1 MTTPHASS
9 DASSDAT
16 SDATSDALLRHLRA
30 FAREHPADS
39 LYARLAALVAESP
52 ALAAL
57 LLAAPPERRWATL
70 LFAALH
76 ERLLALKDE
85 GLPLPALAQ
94 YYPSLGGRRKPDDG
108 LGDALEAFAA
118 AHAAPLRETIARRTT
133 QTNEVG
139 RSAVLWPALA
149 EIARSHGGRPLAL
162 LDFGCSA
169 GLNLG
174 VDAFRIAYRHA
185 DGSPWFEVGTGGADA
200 PLLPCRLLGARPP
213 QDAWRL
219 ERRMGVDREPVDLDD
234 AGALRW
240 LRACLWP
247 EETARAERFERALAV
262 ARAARHPVRAAPDGL
277 AVLAGWLQELPAG
290 VTPVLFNSWVLAYFA
305 PEDLAAHTQRVHAL
319 IREHGLVWL
328 SAEDNT
334 RVAATTGLPLPPP
347 RHPSAPGTATHW
359 ALSERDDRG
368 GVASRLLAGSHA
380 HGEWL
385 DWLG

>member
-1 MTTPHASS
+1 MTTPTPPF
-9 DASSDAT
+9 DE
-16 SDATSDALLRHLRA
+16 LVRHMRG

-39 LYARLAALVAESP
+39 LYARMAMVVAERPS
-52 ALAAL
+52 LAGL

-70 LFAALH
+70 LFGALH

-85 GLPLPALAQ
+85 GATLPALAQ
-94 YYPSLGGRRKPDDG
+94 YYPSLHGSRKPDKA
-108 LGDALEAFAA
+108 LGDALESFVA
-118 AHAAPLRETIARRTT
+118 AHGGRLRETIARRIT

-149 EIARSHGGRPLAL
+149 EIARSHGGRSLAL
-162 LDFGCSA
+162 FDFGCSA

-174 VDAFRIAYRHA
+174 VDAFRIAYRHP
-185 DGSPWFEVGTGGADA
+185 DGSPWFEVGGGAEG
-200 PLLPCRLLGARPP
+200 PLLPCRLLGGRPP
-213 QDAWRL
+213 QDPWRI
-219 ERRMGVDREPVDLDD
+219 ERRLGVDREPVDIQD
-234 AGALRW
+234 AEALRW

-247 EETARAERFERALAV
+247 EEAARAERFEGALAV

-277 AVLAGWLQELPAG
+277 AVLDSWLRELPAG
-290 VTPVLFNSWVLAYFA
+290 MTPVLFNSWVLAYFT
-305 PEDLAAHTQRVHAL
+305 PEELAAHTARVHAL

-334 RVAATTGLPLPPP
+334 RLAATTGLPLTPA
-347 RHPSAPGTATHW
+347 RHASAPGTATYW
-359 ALSERDDRG
+359 ALSERDGQG
-368 GVASRLLAGSHA
+368 GVASRLLASSHA